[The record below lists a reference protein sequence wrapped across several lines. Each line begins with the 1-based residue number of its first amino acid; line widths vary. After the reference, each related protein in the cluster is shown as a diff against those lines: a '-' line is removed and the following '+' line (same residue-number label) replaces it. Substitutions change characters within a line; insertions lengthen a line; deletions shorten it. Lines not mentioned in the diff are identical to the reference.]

1 MEKTS
6 KYSHPCIMSVLYAF
20 DQRRPRFRVIGVH
33 RTACFRG
40 DADVF
45 PDEEGGIRP
54 NVLCGTGITG
64 GAGIDR
70 LAPAPEKISK
80 CRAPNLVERFHR
92 AIFFAQELN
101 QPFAAAGGRRVVQH
115 LIGNGQILHKIE
127 FRFIAQEIPDEPRI
141 VLPRFELLRVCLRT
155 RRILF
160 GKHIRKITEH
170 ERIRHREI
178 RQLAHISH
186 AAFSVIYMKLR
197 KIACEF
203 SPCPFRTLQAICA
216 QRSTQSSPYTRFRL
230 RPM

>member
-1 MEKTS
+1 MAPHDASFVLVRDALEARGGKAAVQCAAVIFPDENRQIDARILCEVHIPRGIEIIAVDGEDVEVFPPLHHERIVRLRPAKTE
-6 KYSHPCIMSVLYAF
+6 V
-20 DQRRPRFRVIGVH
+20 QVIGVH

-70 LAPAPEKISK
+70 LLQRRKISK

-101 QPFAAAGGRRVVQH
+101 QPFAAAGGSRVVQH

-141 VLPRFELLRVCLRT
+141 VLPRFELLRV
-155 RRILF
+155 
-160 GKHIRKITEH
+160 
-170 ERIRHREI
+170 
-178 RQLAHISH
+178 
-186 AAFSVIYMKLR
+186 
-197 KIACEF
+197 
-203 SPCPFRTLQAICA
+203 
-216 QRSTQSSPYTRFRL
+216 
-230 RPM
+230 